1 MCGIVG
7 EKALLKLEQVW
18 SHGCDSGGKAATAP
32 VLSLIVSGGGSE
44 TLALSFGLDVLAMEA
59 EAGERLSTVV
69 KKLRQR
75 AALQLSVASALL
87 AKDPACRP
95 TVLHF
100 AVRPHQVF
108 PLSCIVPMPPGDLDV
123 QESSHMSMREGIH
136 RRFNLALDR
145 PFLRVPQSISFKPAS
160 QTGPVRLKNVHVGLP
175 PSGIQGGKVHLVQGL
190 YEYCHY
196 MQDKFDD
203 NGWGCMYRSYQTVLS
218 WFRAQHYTSLPIQT
232 HEQIQKLL
240 VKMGDKPPRFVGSKQ
255 WIGAMETQMLL
266 DEYLGV
272 TSKVMNVSS
281 GHDLEDKGREL
292 GQHFDTQGTPVPIGM
307 QQILKPDKTS
317 VPRDF
322 TG

>member
-123 QESSHMSMREGIH
+123 QSSHMSMREGVH
-136 RRFNLALDR
+136 RRFNLDMDR
-145 PFLRVPQSISFKPAS
+145 PFLRVPQSLSFKPAS

-175 PSGIQGGKVHLVQGL
+175 PPSSRFG
-190 YEYCHY
+190 
-196 MQDKFDD
+196 
-203 NGWGCMYRSYQTVLS
+203 
-218 WFRAQHYTSLPIQT
+218 T
-232 HEQIQKLL
+232 HC
-240 VKMGDKPPRFVGSKQ
+240 
-255 WIGAMETQMLL
+255 
-266 DEYLGV
+266 
-272 TSKVMNVSS
+272 
-281 GHDLEDKGREL
+281 
-292 GQHFDTQGTPVPIGM
+292 
-307 QQILKPDKTS
+307 
-317 VPRDF
+317 
-322 TG
+322 